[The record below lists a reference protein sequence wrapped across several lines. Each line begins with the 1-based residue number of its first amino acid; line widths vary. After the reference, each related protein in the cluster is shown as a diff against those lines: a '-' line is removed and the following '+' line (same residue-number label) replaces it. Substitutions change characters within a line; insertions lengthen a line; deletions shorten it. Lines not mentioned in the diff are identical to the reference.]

1 MNKLSIDSE
10 LVAAPVEGELPL
22 LFSLFS
28 GIIIWPGS
36 RAIPSGYRRFIV
48 AMASILFTILKR
60 SKFTGRPSHYN
71 GEIMMLFLCLFIL
84 YNSMQS
90 ASFSSLS
97 SMQSMIRR
105 AARILN
111 FRTKEGQK
119 KDTGHSTAK
128 SKTKMPVSRHL
139 GI

>member
-10 LVAAPVEGELPL
+10 LVAAPVGGEPPL

-60 SKFTGRPSHYN
+60 GKFTDRPSHYN

-90 ASFSSLS
+90 I
-97 SMQSMIRR
+97 IRR

-119 KDTGHSTAK
+119 KDTGHSHGKIQIKNASLTMA
-128 SKTKMPVSRHL
+128 PLVA
-139 GI
+139 